1 MNIRKISAL
10 LFFSL
15 LTALLALTYWPDLP
29 DMKMRVRDELFR
41 LDYIGH
47 LGFYTALS
55 ASFIVWRAGWRMKV
69 PWKLLS
75 ITLFSGVILG
85 VLTEYSQQLISGRS
99 FNPYDMMY
107 NIIGVVLGA
116 AVVFVLG
123 IDSEA

>member
-116 AVVFVLG
+116 AVMVVIG